1 MPIRRRSP
9 RNKLTGRIT
18 MKVFITGGA
27 GQVGSTVAD
36 LLLRRGD
43 TVMSIDNFATGRR
56 DNVAAHHN
64 LAQIEGT
71 IVDSGLVSRLFA
83 EFKPDVVVH
92 TAASY
97 KDPEDWE
104 SDSLVNSTGTAIVA
118 KACKTHRVQRLIYFQ
133 TALCYGTKP
142 DQSPI
147 KLDHRIDPV
156 NSSYAISKT
165 AGEHFV
171 QFSGVDWV
179 TFRLANV
186 IGPRNVSGPL
196 PIFYE
201 RLSSGKKCFVTTARR
216 DFCYAGDLA
225 KIVVHSV
232 DGKGKGTYHFSSGKD
247 VAIKE
252 LYDSVVRAMKLNQYP
267 EPEIRPLGPDDAPS
281 ILLDPSRT
289 FADFGTVEFTSL
301 DEIVR
306 AAVEHW
312 QVAGVEGGYTHLKE
326 ARGR

>member
-1 MPIRRRSP
+1 
-9 RNKLTGRIT
+9 
-18 MKVFITGGA
+18 MKVFITGGN

-36 LLLRRGD
+36 ILLARGD
-43 TVMSIDNFATGRR
+43 AVLSIDNFATGRR
-56 DNVAAHHN
+56 DN
-64 LAQIEGT
+64 LTPQPRLTQIEGS
-71 IVDSGLVSRLFA
+71 IVDAAAIDQLFS

-97 KDPEDWE
+97 KDPEDWVA
-104 SDSLVNSTGTAIVA
+104 DALTNAVGGANIA
-118 KACKTHRVQRLIYFQ
+118 KACKTHKVGRLIYFQ

-142 DQSPI
+142 IQRPI
-147 KLDHRIDPV
+147 RLDHPINPV

-165 AGEHFV
+165 AGEYYV

-196 PIFYE
+196 PIFYA
-201 RLSSGKKCFVTTARR
+201 RLAKGQKCFVTPARR

-225 KIVVHSV
+225 RVVV
-232 DGKGKGTYHFSSGKD
+232 QAADGKGHGAYHFSTGTD

-252 LYDSVVRAMKLNQYP
+252 LYDSVVRAMKVNDYP
-267 EPEIRPLGPDDAPS
+267 EPEVKPLGPDDAAS

-289 FADFGTVEFTSL
+289 FDDFGEIVFTPL
-301 DEIVR
+301 DEIAR
-306 AAVEHW
+306 LSVERW
-312 QVAGVEGGYTHLKE
+312 NLEGVVGGYTHLKE
-326 ARGR
+326 ARAEVRT